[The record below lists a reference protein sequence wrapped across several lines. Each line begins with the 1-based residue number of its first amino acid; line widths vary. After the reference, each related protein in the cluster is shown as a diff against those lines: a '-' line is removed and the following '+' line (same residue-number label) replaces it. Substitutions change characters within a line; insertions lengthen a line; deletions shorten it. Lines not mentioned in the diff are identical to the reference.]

1 MMQTAAAQSCRMF
14 YTNGEKFKTN
24 AYLAFY
30 RIPLERE
37 EATKLAVLTEVYR
50 SGIQTGF
57 AKDDAEVLLAVQKA
71 AENLYGALWEIQIVK
86 KGAEAW
92 LSFSLEVAKH
102 VAEQEALDFLYA
114 LMRPVTQEMCAQVLE
129 RRKAMLRRRLEA
141 QADDK
146 MAYAAL
152 RCQELTGG
160 QTGFGVCADGY
171 LEDLDKIT
179 TEDLL
184 SLDTKIRRHAPLY
197 LFFCGDAEGRKNL
210 RQWKKQLEVSEVS
223 EERKWTFPKVY
234 LEPREVQMVRDRQKV
249 SQTRLTMGFV
259 SGISPKSR
267 KMLAL
272 RVLCECLGSS
282 GSGLLFRQLREQQ
295 GLCYD
300 ISLRCDRMSG
310 LVYAQTGV
318 AQKDVKQSASQIV
331 KIIKTVAR
339 QGVAEADFQNAKR
352 QIAQQIQEI
361 ADHPWQILDFV
372 AEQEVLQTNAD
383 TETYLHVLENLEQEE
398 IKKAASALDLAAIY
412 ILTSEEEKKC
422 QTCDMQQENALCGM

>member
-1 MMQTAAAQSCRMF
+1 MIQTANTQSCRMF

-30 RIPLERE
+30 RIPLQRE
-37 EATKLAVLTEVYR
+37 EATKLAVLTEIYR

-57 AKDDAEVLLAVQKA
+57 AKDDAEVLVAVQKE
-71 AENLYGALWEIQIVK
+71 AENLYGALWDIQIVK

-102 VAEQEALDFLYA
+102 VTEQEALDFLSA
-114 LMRPVTQEMCAQVLE
+114 LMRPVTQEMCTQVLE
-129 RRKAMLRRRLEA
+129 RRKAILRRRLEA

-146 MAYAAL
+146 MTYAAL

-171 LEDLDKIT
+171 LEDLEQIT
-179 TEDLL
+179 VEGLMAF
-184 SLDTKIRRHAPLY
+184 DTKIRRHAPLY

-210 RQWKKQLEVSEVS
+210 KQWKKHLEVSTETI
-223 EERKWTFPKVY
+223 WIFPKVY

-249 SQTRLTMGFV
+249 SQTRLAMGFV
-259 SGISPKSR
+259 SNISPKSR
-267 KMLAL
+267 KMMAL

-282 GSGLLFRQLREQQ
+282 GSGLLFQQLREQQ

-318 AQKDVKQSASQIV
+318 AQKDLKQSASQIV
-331 KIIKTVAR
+331 KIIKNVAR
-339 QGVAEADFQNAKR
+339 LGIAEADFQNAKR
-352 QIAQQIQEI
+352 QIAQQIQDI

-383 TETYLHVLENLEQEE
+383 TQTYLHLLENMEQEE
-398 IKKAASALDLAAIY
+398 IKKAAADLELATIY

-422 QTCDMQQENALCGM
+422 QTCDMPQESALCGI

>member
-1 MMQTAAAQSCRMF
+1 MMQAAETKSCRMF

-30 RIPLERE
+30 RIPLQRE
-37 EATKLAVLTEVYR
+37 DATKLAVLTEIYR

-57 AKDDAEVLLAVQKA
+57 AQNGTEVLLAVQKT

-102 VAEQEALDFLYA
+102 VSEQEALDFLYA
-114 LMRPVTQEMCAQVLE
+114 LMRPITQKMCAQVLA
-129 RRKAMLRRRLEA
+129 RRKAMVRRRLEA

-146 MAYAAL
+146 MTYAAV

-160 QTGFGVCADGY
+160 QTGLGVCADGY
-171 LEDLDKIT
+171 LDDLDKIT
-179 TEDLL
+179 AEDLIV
-184 SLDTKIRRHAPLY
+184 LDTQIRKHAPLY
-197 LFFCGDAEGRKNL
+197 LFFCGDTEGRKNL
-210 RQWKKQLEVSEVS
+210 RQWKKQMEVSTESV
-223 EERKWTFPKVY
+223 WTFPQIH
-234 LEPREVQMVRDRQKV
+234 LEPKEVQMVREHEKV
-249 SQTRLTMGFV
+249 SQTRLVMGFT

-331 KIIKTVAR
+331 KIIKTVAK
-339 QGVAEADFQNAKR
+339 QGIAEADFQNAKR
-352 QIAQQIQEI
+352 QIAQQIEDI

-383 TETYLHVLENLEQEE
+383 TQTYLHLLDDLTQYD
-398 IKKAASALDLAAIY
+398 IQKTAASLDLAVIY
-412 ILTSEEEKKC
+412 ILTSEEGKKC
-422 QTCDMQQENALCGM
+422 QTCDTQQENALYGM

>member
-1 MMQTAAAQSCRMF
+1 MIQTANTQSCRMF

-30 RIPLERE
+30 RIPLQRE
-37 EATKLAVLTEVYR
+37 EATKLAVLTEIYR

-57 AKDDAEVLLAVQKA
+57 AKDDAEVLVAVQKE
-71 AENLYGALWEIQIVK
+71 AENLYGALWDIQIVK

-102 VAEQEALDFLYA
+102 VTEQEALDFLSA
-114 LMRPVTQEMCAQVLE
+114 LMRPVTQEMCTQVLE
-129 RRKAMLRRRLEA
+129 RRKAILRRRLEA

-146 MAYAAL
+146 MTYATL

-171 LEDLDKIT
+171 LEDLEQIT
-179 TEDLL
+179 AEGLMAF
-184 SLDTKIRRHAPLY
+184 DTKIRRHAPLY

-210 RQWKKQLEVSEVS
+210 KQWKKHLEVSTETI
-223 EERKWTFPKVY
+223 WIFPKVY

-249 SQTRLTMGFV
+249 SQTRLAMGFV
-259 SGISPKSR
+259 SNISPKSR
-267 KMLAL
+267 KMMAL

-282 GSGLLFRQLREQQ
+282 GSGLLFQQLREQQ

-318 AQKDVKQSASQIV
+318 AQKDLKQSASQIV
-331 KIIKTVAR
+331 KIIKNVAR
-339 QGVAEADFQNAKR
+339 QGIAEADFQNAKR
-352 QIAQQIQEI
+352 QIAQQIQDI

-383 TETYLHVLENLEQEE
+383 TQTYLHLLENMEQEE
-398 IKKAASALDLAAIY
+398 IKKAAADLELATIY

-422 QTCDMQQENALCGM
+422 QTCDMPQESALCGI

>member
-1 MMQTAAAQSCRMF
+1 MIQTANTQSCRMF

-30 RIPLERE
+30 RIPLQRE
-37 EATKLAVLTEVYR
+37 EATKLAVLTEIYR

-57 AKDDAEVLLAVQKA
+57 AKEDAEVLVAVQKE
-71 AENLYGALWEIQIVK
+71 AENLYGALWDIQIVK

-102 VAEQEALDFLYA
+102 VTEQEALDFLSA
-114 LMRPVTQEMCAQVLE
+114 LMRPVTQEMCTQVLE
-129 RRKAMLRRRLEA
+129 RRKAIIRRRLEA

-146 MAYAAL
+146 MTYAAL

-171 LEDLDKIT
+171 LEDLEQIT
-179 TEDLL
+179 AEGLMAFDI
-184 SLDTKIRRHAPLY
+184 KIRRHAPLY

-210 RQWKKQLEVSEVS
+210 KQWKKHLEVSTETI
-223 EERKWTFPKVY
+223 WTFPKVY

-249 SQTRLTMGFV
+249 SQTRLAMGFV
-259 SGISPKSR
+259 SNISPKSR
-267 KMLAL
+267 KMMAL

-282 GSGLLFRQLREQQ
+282 GSGLLFQQLREQQ

-318 AQKDVKQSASQIV
+318 AQKDLKQSASQIV
-331 KIIKTVAR
+331 KIIKNVAR
-339 QGVAEADFQNAKR
+339 QGIAEADFQNAKR
-352 QIAQQIQEI
+352 QIAQQIQDI

-383 TETYLHVLENLEQEE
+383 TQTYLHLLENMEQEE
-398 IKKAASALDLAAIY
+398 IKKAAADLELATIY
-412 ILTSEEEKKC
+412 ILTSEEEKTC
-422 QTCDMQQENALCGM
+422 QTCDMPQESALCGI